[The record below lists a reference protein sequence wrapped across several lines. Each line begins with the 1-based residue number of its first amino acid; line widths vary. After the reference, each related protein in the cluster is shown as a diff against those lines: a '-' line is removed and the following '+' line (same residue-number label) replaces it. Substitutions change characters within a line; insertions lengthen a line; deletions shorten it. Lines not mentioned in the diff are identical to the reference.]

1 MAREERM
8 THREFV
14 LELKKITEI
23 NNIELDDLQVQYFF
37 EYYRILSKENEKYN
51 LTSIR
56 DLKSIVLKH
65 FLDSIMGLKFFE
77 ELNKNDELYTLD
89 VIDFGCGAGFPL
101 VPYRIYNQSIGK
113 SNKLIFIDSNRKK
126 INFLKIL
133 LQNLK
138 FKNNQKI
145 MTSHSRLEAF
155 HLNDLSSKVILV
167 ARAVGE
173 INKILKNIISF
184 LSRNNIKNAT
194 FVYYAGPNFIMPE
207 NRIMKSSQSSK
218 DRKKTSDSTYGIS
231 GKIFDYTYQEK
242 TIRRKLAVFDVKNL
256 K

>member
-1 MAREERM
+1 M
-8 THREFV
+8 THREFA

-23 NNIELDDLQVQYFF
+23 NEIELDDLQVQYFF

-56 DLKSIVLKH
+56 DLKSILLKH

-77 ELNKNDELYTLD
+77 ETNKKGELYRLD
-89 VIDFGCGAGFPL
+89 IVDFGCGAGFPL

-138 FKNNQKI
+138 FKNNEKVI
-145 MTSHSRLEAF
+145 TLHSRLEAF
-155 HLNDLSSKVILV
+155 DSNDLSPKVILV

-173 INKILKNIISF
+173 ITKMLTNITSF
-184 LSRNNIKNAT
+184 LSRNNIKNAI

-207 NRIMKSSQSSK
+207 NRVIKSRQSSK
-218 DRKKTSDSTYGIS
+218 DRRKTSDSVYDIS
-231 GKIFDYTYQEK
+231 GKIFNYTYQKK
-242 TIRRKLAVFDVKNL
+242 TISRKLAVFDVKNL